1 MQNASLLGEEYDRLM
16 EIKVQHERMGEKY
29 GQRVTRRASL
39 DTDRVNISEEMTR
52 TGIWMQLRNNKPEM
66 EESNRSEAMGLLFFF
81 LSPAILSLAPDFH
94 LFLCKQSTE
103 PRKEGIMGLARY
115 KISDDFIGAEQ
126 DVYE

>member
-81 LSPAILSLAPDFH
+81 LSPPPSLSL
-94 LFLCKQSTE
+94 S
-103 PRKEGIMGLARY
+103 
-115 KISDDFIGAEQ
+115 
-126 DVYE
+126 